1 MTVLKQKWFSSSCV
15 CVASS
20 VKHKYDG
27 NWDKKNIKLTTCNP
41 NDKEFNKHQDP
52 QEVVADEE
60 LIFTYDVKF
69 VVRIFPVF
77 LGCYL

>member
-1 MTVLKQKWFSSSCV
+1 MCL

-27 NWDKKNIKLTTCNP
+27 NWDNKNIKLTTCNP

-77 LGCYL
+77 LACYL